1 MDDEVRY
8 SLRSAVG
15 LSIIM
20 IVAVMP
26 VMPMM
31 PMTAAVVIEETGL

>member
-26 VMPMM
+26 VMPM
-31 PMTAAVVIEETGL
+31 TAAVVIEETGL